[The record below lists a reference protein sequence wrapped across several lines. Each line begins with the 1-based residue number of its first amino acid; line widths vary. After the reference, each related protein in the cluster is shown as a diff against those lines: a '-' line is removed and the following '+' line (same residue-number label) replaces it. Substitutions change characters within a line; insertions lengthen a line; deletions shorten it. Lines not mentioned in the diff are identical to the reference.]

1 MQRTKARALAG
12 DGGQRVQK
20 VAGRAR
26 QPVEARDR
34 QHLLHENADNGFAY
48 APPGIST
55 AAAAIAIMVVFLI

>member
-34 QHLLHENADNGFAY
+34 QHVAFLKLAND
-48 APPGIST
+48 
-55 AAAAIAIMVVFLI
+55 AAQLRAVGPRLCRSASRQEEP